1 MNVLTLDAPAKLNLY
16 LHLLGRRADGYHL
29 LESLVVFTNLADE
42 LIIEAADALS
52 LTLDGPFARAAG
64 DTEHNL
70 VLKAARALW
79 HHTHTRHGAR
89 ITLTKNI
96 PVGAGLGGGSADAA
110 AALRGLNTLWSL
122 GLSDN
127 ALASIGLSL
136 GADVPLCLAGKPA
149 IMRGIGEELAPFEAP
164 LPTLTAL
171 LVYPNSPLATRAVY
185 EACTKLPMPVT
196 APWHPMM
203 GDAQSFLASL
213 APTRNHLQQAAIGLN
228 VEVAEVLLALET
240 LVVTPDFVRMTG
252 SGACCFALYAN
263 AAEAMAAHAQ
273 IAREH
278 PNWFS
283 CLARVGA

>member
-1 MNVLTLDAPAKLNLY
+1 MNALTLNAPAKLNLY
-16 LHLLGRRADGYHL
+16 LHLMGRRADGYHL
-29 LESLVVFTNLADE
+29 LESLVVFTDLADE
-42 LIIEAADALS
+42 LILDAADELS
-52 LTLDGPFARAAG
+52 LTLDGPFASAAG
-64 DTEHNL
+64 ATEHNL
-70 VLKAARALW
+70 VLKAARALLR
-79 HHTHTRHGAR
+79 HTHTRHGAY

-110 AALRGLNTLWSL
+110 AALRGLNTLWGL
-122 GLSDN
+122 GLSDDV
-127 ALASIGLSL
+127 LAGIGLTL

-149 IMRGIGEELAPFEAP
+149 IMRGIGEELAPLEAP
-164 LPTLTAL
+164 LPMLTAL
-171 LVYPNSPLATRAVY
+171 LVYPNTPLATRAVY
-185 EACTKLPMPVT
+185 EASAKLPISTT

-240 LVVTPDFVRMTG
+240 LVATPDFVRMTG

-263 AAEAMAAHAQ
+263 AADAQAAHAQ

-283 CLARVGA
+283 CVARVGA

>member
-1 MNVLTLDAPAKLNLY
+1 MNALTLNAPAKLNLY
-16 LHLLGRRADGYHL
+16 LHLMGRRTDGYHL
-29 LESLVVFTNLADE
+29 LESLVVFTDLADT
-42 LIIEAADALS
+42 LVIDAADELS
-52 LTLDGPFARAAG
+52 LTLDGPFATAAG

-70 VLKAARALW
+70 VLKAARALQL
-79 HHTHTRHGAR
+79 HTHTRHGAR
-89 ITLTKNI
+89 MSLIKNI

-110 AALRGLNTLWSL
+110 AALRGFNTLWGL
-122 GLSDN
+122 GLSDGE
-127 ALASIGLSL
+127 LASIGLTL
-136 GADVPLCLAGKPA
+136 GADVPLCLAGKPT

-185 EACTKLPMPVT
+185 EACAKLPIPATSPWRPV
-196 APWHPMM
+196 M
-203 GDAQSFLASL
+203 GEASSFLASL

-263 AAEAMAAHAQ
+263 AVDAKTAYAQ
-273 IAREH
+273 IVREH

-283 CLARVGA
+283 CLARVES

>member
-1 MNVLTLDAPAKLNLY
+1 MNALTLNAPAKLNLY

-29 LESLVVFTNLADE
+29 LESLVAFTDLADT
-42 LIIEAADALS
+42 LILDAADEIT
-52 LTLDGPFARAAG
+52 LTLAGPFASAAG
-64 DTEHNL
+64 ETKHNL
-70 VLKAARALW
+70 VLKAARALL
-79 HHTHTRHGAR
+79 HHTHTRLGAR

-110 AALRGLNTLWSL
+110 AALLGLNTLWGL
-122 GLSDN
+122 GLSDDT
-127 ALASIGLSL
+127 LAGIGLTL
-136 GADVPLCLAGKPA
+136 GADVPLCLAGKPTL
-149 IMRGIGEELAPFEAP
+149 MRGIGEELTPLEAP

-185 EACTKLPMPVT
+185 EACTRLPIPTTAAWQPMVT
-196 APWHPMM
+196 
-203 GDAQSFLASL
+203 DAQSFLASL

-252 SGACCFALYAN
+252 SGACCFALYTN
-263 AAEAMAAHAQ
+263 AADAKTAYAQ
-273 IAREH
+273 IVREH

-283 CLARVGA
+283 CLARVES